1 MSLILTTITEA
12 QQDYDLKDRL
22 VKALAQAGV
31 GEISDLWLASIQE
44 LEDMA
49 KDADVQVNLDEAPI
63 SGMTGSFGAAPSMQN
78 QQPMAGNTQRVQPA
92 SPGAAVNLNIAQQN
106 QQANAQPQNTSVT
119 MQEPVHNFADTLK
132 KIMNN
137 AGLRTD
143 FERLITKAR

>member
-1 MSLILTTITEA
+1 MSRILTAINET
-12 QQDYDLKDRL
+12 QQDYDHKDRL
-22 VKALAQAGV
+22 IKALAQAGA
-31 GEISDLWLASIQE
+31 GEISDLWLASMEE
-44 LEDMA
+44 LQDMA
-49 KDADVQVNLDEAPI
+49 KQAGVEADLDEAPI
-63 SGMTGSFGAAPSMQN
+63 SGMTGSFGASPSMQN

-92 SPGAAVNLNIAQQN
+92 SPGAAVNLSIGQQN
-106 QQANAQPQNTSVT
+106 QQANAQTQNTAVG